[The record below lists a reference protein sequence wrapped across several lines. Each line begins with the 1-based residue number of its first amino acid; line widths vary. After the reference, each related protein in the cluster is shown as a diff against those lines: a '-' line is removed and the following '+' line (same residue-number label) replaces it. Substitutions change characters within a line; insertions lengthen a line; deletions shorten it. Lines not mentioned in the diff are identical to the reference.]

1 MATGKGAKPAAKPQE
16 TVVIDES
23 PSEPAAALSYENYVT
38 ILDDVTL
45 ESWIEKLKK
54 APVFAFDTET
64 DSLDNI
70 AANLVGLSFAI
81 EPGVAAYVPVA
92 HDYLDA
98 PDQISRQRALELLKP
113 LLEDEKVRK
122 VGQNLKYDR
131 GVLQNY
137 GIELRGIAFD
147 TMLESYIL
155 NSVAGRHDMD
165 SLSDRWLKHKTI
177 TFEDIAG
184 KGKNQLTFN
193 QIALEEAGRYAA
205 EDADVTLQ
213 LHLKMWPE
221 LQQHKAR

>member
-1 MATGKGAKPAAKPQE
+1 MNCWACLKNNEFKRWTADVESGKWLQAKGAKPAAKPQE

-184 KGKNQLTFN
+184 KGKNQ
-193 QIALEEAGRYAA
+193 A
-205 EDADVTLQ
+205 
-213 LHLKMWPE
+213 HL
-221 LQQHKAR
+221 